1 MTHII
6 EALEIGLPRAY
17 CTPLHLGVGV
27 LCEASRASLVLH
39 CTILDAFV
47 PSILSPS

>member
-17 CTPLHLGVGV
+17 YLPLHLGVGV
-27 LCEASRASLVLH
+27 PFDASLVLH
-39 CTILDAFV
+39 YRILDAFV